1 MSPLKSLSLK
11 YDLKVFPSDKKYYK
25 KYNYKLTIKFW
36 KSNIFSNQEF
46 FNLLSDIRLYADRCG
61 DKVRIEALRTQYYTN
76 DVKTID
82 LLIKK
87 FKLAKNNQLMELYY
101 FPTELPSSVRLRRT
115 PVKHPWEVVVKNHA
129 PAPALLNFYILY
141 EGSGIHLNKSGK
153 WDLDIN
159 QKVAK
164 FGSTRRKNI
173 KTYGYTNWRF
183 NDEALKNMFILA
195 FSEHVKEE
203 IFYQHQP
210 NIGE

>member
-11 YDLKVFPSDKKYYK
+11 YDLKVFASDKKYYK

-46 FNLLSDIRLYADRCG
+46 FKLLTDIRLYADGWG
-61 DKVRIEALRTQYYTN
+61 DRVRVESLRVQYYTN
-76 DVKTID
+76 DVETLGNIID
-82 LLIKK
+82 E
-87 FKLAKNNQLMELYY
+87 FKLAENNQLMELYH

-129 PAPALLNFYILY
+129 PIAALLNFYKSYLDT
-141 EGSGIHLNKSGK
+141 GVHLNKSGK
-153 WDLDIN
+153 WDLGLIQSGN
-159 QKVAK
+159 VWGQ
-164 FGSTRRKNI
+164 TRRKNT

-183 NDEALKNMFILA
+183 EDESLKNMFILA

-210 NIGE
+210 VNS

>member
-11 YDLKVFPSDKKYYK
+11 YNLKVFPSDKKYYK

-61 DKVRIEALRTQYYTN
+61 DKVRIESLRTQYYTN
-76 DVKTID
+76 DVNTID
-82 LLIKK
+82 LLIEK
-87 FKLAKNNQLMELYY
+87 FKLAEDHQLMELYY

-129 PAPALLNFYILY
+129 PIAALLNFYKSYLDT
-141 EGSGIHLNKSGK
+141 GVHLNKSGK
-153 WDLDIN
+153 WDLGLIQN
-159 QKVAK
+159 GNVWGQ
-164 FGSTRRKNI
+164 TRRKNT
-173 KTYGYTNWRF
+173 KTYRYTNWRF
-183 NDEALKNMFILA
+183 EDESLKNMFILA

-210 NIGE
+210 NIG